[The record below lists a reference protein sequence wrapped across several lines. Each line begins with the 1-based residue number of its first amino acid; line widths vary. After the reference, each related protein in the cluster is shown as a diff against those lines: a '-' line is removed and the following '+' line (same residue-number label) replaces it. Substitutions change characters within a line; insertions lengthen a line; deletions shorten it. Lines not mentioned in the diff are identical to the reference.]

1 MGDFRDIS
9 MLHTFE
15 LGKASL
21 ENLLSQR
28 ARVFLDRR
36 LWISDYVSVSL
47 FLT

>member
-9 MLHTFE
+9 MLHTLK

-21 ENLLSQR
+21 ENFLSQR
-28 ARVFLDRR
+28 DSVFLDHR
-36 LWISDYVSVSL
+36 LGVSDYVSVSL